1 MSELNA
7 SEGQFELNSQSG
19 KELCRKTARPQ
30 LGFDPH
36 SYSLLVVTALMVGLD
51 TLVTL
56 ACGSGKT
63 GILALLVICMVCF
76 GLDRSLLPSKYHDI
90 IVRNPVILVAC
101 PTDALEVDLAAK
113 LKGYDIKTM
122 VINSDE
128 LEKDRSLWEQAI
140 ETPNVILLA
149 PEQLEGNG
157 FAKLL
162 NHPKFTEHVYALVVD
177 EAHLASSW
185 SRFFSTLR
193 KGAMYD
199 DIIKQFDLTMGNFL
213 HLRRS
218 NLRREIR
225 VTTTILTSSLTNAL
239 NFPDL
244 RWVIGLPG
252 ITIIFTRECSLTLR
266 LALYLCRIAP
276 PELLHT
282 IRKCDSTND
291 RDYNEETLHLICT
304 GDQSHGLIL
313 VSTTI
318 LTVGVDIPNVQ
329 EGRLLR
335 SKNPGDTAE
344 AYVYVSEGTM
354 KNGI

>member
-19 KELCRKTARPQ
+19 KELCRKTAHPQ

-51 TLVTL
+51 ALVTS

-63 GILALLVICMVCF
+63 GILALLVICMVRF

-185 SRFFSTLR
+185 SRFFRKAYGRIGRIRVRLPSRTRLLLLTATLR

-244 RWVIGLPG
+244 RWVIGLP
-252 ITIIFTRECSLTLR
+252 
-266 LALYLCRIAP
+266 
-276 PELLHT
+276 
-282 IRKCDSTND
+282 
-291 RDYNEETLHLICT
+291 
-304 GDQSHGLIL
+304 
-313 VSTTI
+313 
-318 LTVGVDIPNVQ
+318 
-329 EGRLLR
+329 
-335 SKNPGDTAE
+335 TAF
-344 AYVYVSEGTM
+344 SRFC
-354 KNGI
+354 